1 MTGHVLALS
10 GGVGGAKLALGLA
23 DTLPAEKLTV
33 VANTGDDFEHL
44 GLKICPD
51 LDTVMY
57 TLAGLAD
64 PERGWGRVGETW
76 TFMAA
81 LAAVGGETWF
91 QLGDGDLATHVERTR
106 RLAAGDGLGAITA
119 DFCRRLG
126 IGPAVLPATDDR
138 LATIVD
144 TADGPLPFQQYFVR
158 ERCAPEVRGFRF
170 AGCVRARPHPG
181 FLAALA
187 DPDLSAIVICPS
199 NPFISIDPIL
209 SMSRMREA
217 IREAGV
223 PVVAVSPVV
232 GGQAIKGPV
241 AKMLAEL
248 GHAVTAT
255 AVAAHYGDLIDGFA
269 IDTADAALAAEIEA
283 AGPRVLVAETVMRN
297 RDDKR
302 RLADAVLAFAAGL
315 GRRD

>member
-23 DTLPAEKLTV
+23 DLLPAWDLTV

-64 PERGWGRVGETW
+64 PERGWGRAGETW
-76 TFMAA
+76 AFMAA

-106 RLAAGDGLGAITA
+106 RLGAGEGLGAITA

-126 IGPAVLPATDDR
+126 IGPTVLPATDDR
-138 LATIVD
+138 LATVVD
-144 TADGPLPFQQYFVR
+144 TANGPLPFQLYFVR
-158 ERCAPEVRGFRF
+158 ERCAPQVRGFRF
-170 AGCVRARPHPG
+170 AGSVRARPHPR
-181 FLAALA
+181 FLAAM
-187 DPDLSAIVICPS
+187 DDRDLSAIVVCPS

-209 SMSRMREA
+209 SMSRMRETV
-217 IREAGV
+217 REAGA

-241 AKMLAEL
+241 AKMLSEL

-255 AVAAHYGDLIDGFA
+255 AVAAHYGDLIDGFV
-269 IDTADAALAAEIEA
+269 IDAADVGLVAEIEA
-283 AGPRVLVAETVMRN
+283 LGPRVLVTDTVMRS

-302 RLADAVLAFAAGL
+302 RLAEAVLNFAARL